1 MDLRSQIL
9 QLTLE
14 AVGKPG
20 ISGAKDYTGL
30 LMIMNDDNDDAPL
43 FTNVM
48 FTNVVNNLG
57 NINELVVV
65 GGEGGSN

>member
-1 MDLRSQIL
+1 
-9 QLTLE
+9 
-14 AVGKPG
+14 
-20 ISGAKDYTGL
+20 
-30 LMIMNDDNDDAPL
+30 MNDDNDDAPL

-48 FTNVVNNLG
+48 NNLG

>member
-1 MDLRSQIL
+1 MDLRIQIL

-14 AVGKPG
+14 WVGKPG

-48 FTNVVNNLG
+48 FTNVMNNLG

-65 GGEGGSN
+65 VGEGGSN